1 VTGPLRVLVLAPDR
15 PASAAVPGLELHTC
29 ADLPDLLGRAGAGA
43 ADAALI
49 SPRVAGVDAVAVA
62 RLRALACPPLALV
75 SAAGDVDLAHRIGLT
90 DCIALPVDPQVLQS
104 VLAQEAPT
112 AAANAGPRDGRV
124 IAVWGPP
131 GSPGR
136 STVVALLAVG
146 AQRAG
151 NSVAIIDADM
161 AAPQWGLLADGP
173 ITGSG
178 LIVASRRAAAGRADV
193 SDLMQPLGP
202 AISLL
207 GFAPEPDRWV
217 EVAPSGAAAVLD
229 ATASLA
235 DVVLVD
241 LPADIRAAHPAYDI
255 GWAHDAAAFPR
266 AVLAAADEVVAV
278 LAADPL
284 GVHRFAAWWP
294 MLLGQAEPDVLV
306 ANRVGMARGGRR
318 PREQLEAVIG
328 AIGSAAPVVE
338 VPWEPKAADGLL
350 DIHWAAARGWRR
362 TPEELWRT
370 VAEVPE
376 RRFPG
381 AGAQPAA
388 QR

>member
-1 VTGPLRVLVLAPDR
+1 MTGPLRVLVLALDR
-15 PASAAVPGLELHTC
+15 PSAAAVPGVEFHTC

-49 SPRVAGVDAVAVA
+49 SPRVAGVDAVAVG
-62 RLRALACPPLALV
+62 RLRTLGCPPLALV
-75 SAAGDVDLAHRIGLT
+75 SAAGDVDLAHRIGMTECVAPPL
-90 DCIALPVDPQVLQS
+90 DPQVLRS
-104 VLAQEAPT
+104 ALAQEAPT
-112 AAANAGPRDGRV
+112 AAAGAGARAGRV

-151 NSVAIIDADM
+151 NCVAIIDADL
-161 AAPQWGLLADGP
+161 AAPQWGMLADEP
-173 ITGSG
+173 VTGSG
-178 LIVASRRAAAGRADV
+178 LIVASRRVAAGGADV
-193 SDLMQPLGP
+193 SDLMRPMGP
-202 AISLL
+202 GISLL
-207 GFAPEPDRWV
+207 GFAPEPGRWI
-217 EVAPSGAAAVLD
+217 ELAPSGAAAVLD
-229 ATASLA
+229 ATAALA

-266 AVLAAADEVVAV
+266 AVLAAADDVVAV

-294 MLLGQAEPDVLV
+294 LLLEQAEPGVLV
-306 ANRVGMARGGRR
+306 ANRVGMARAGRR
-318 PREQLEAVIG
+318 PREQLGAVIR
-328 AIGSAAPVVE
+328 AIGSTAPVVE
-338 VPWEPKAADGLL
+338 IPWDPKAADGLL
-350 DIHWAAARGWRR
+350 DVHWAAARGWRR
-362 TPEELWRT
+362 TPEEVWRT
-370 VAEVPE
+370 VADGHGA
-376 RRFPG
+376 RFQH
-381 AGAQPAA
+381 AGAWLAG